1 MAYPNSEMRP
11 PSQKRRQHGV
21 DERARHR
28 LYHLQMLYAP
38 VLQESPDGRMI
49 ALLKQLDQALRDEP
63 RALNEGDPVKR

>member
-1 MAYPNSEMRP
+1 M
-11 PSQKRRQHGV
+11 